1 MTKKAVKG
9 AGNGDTSA
17 GAKRM
22 YAMMDNFERM
32 A

>member
-1 MTKKAVKG
+1 MTKKAVTG
-9 AGNGDTSA
+9 AGNGDTKL

-22 YAMMDNFERM
+22 YALMDKFERM

>member
-1 MTKKAVKG
+1 MTQKSVKG
-9 AGNGDTSA
+9 LGDGDTSL

-22 YAMMDNFERM
+22 YALMDKFERM

>member
-1 MTKKAVKG
+1 MTKKAVAG
-9 AGNGDTSA
+9 AGNGDTNL

-22 YAMMDNFERM
+22 YAMMDKFERM